1 MAKLFAPFT
10 RVAAENPHA
19 MSQAIYD
26 VEALATVTPSNRLT
40 SDPYPRRMVA
50 RDQANQGAA
59 VLLTS
64 VARAQ
69 ELGIAENRFVYLYG
83 GADVKERTPIE
94 RQDLSRGPASVL
106 AIKHALGAAGRTLDD
121 VALFDFYSCF
131 PIAVFNVRDG
141 LGISPADPRPLTV
154 TGGLPYFGG
163 AGNNYSMHAIASM
176 TRMLRQRPN
185 DFGLV
190 AANGGFLSK
199 YSVGIYSTRRAKWK
213 GFDSASL
220 QTEVDA
226 WSAPRVEPG
235 QGAGTVET
243 YTIDYSGPRPRAVVV
258 GKLDASGARF
268 VAMTDPEDATIAQRM
283 IAAEPL
289 GAKVEVEL
297 NEQGRSIIRTF
308 DPTG

>member
-1 MAKLFAPFT
+1 
-10 RVAAENPHA
+10 
-19 MSQAIYD
+19 
-26 VEALATVTPSNRLT
+26 
-40 SDPYPRRMVA
+40 MVA

-69 ELGIAENRFVYLYG
+69 ELGIPESRFVYLHG

-94 RQDLSRGPASVL
+94 RQDLSQGPASVL
-106 AIKHALGAAGRTLDD
+106 AAQHALVSAGRSVDD
-121 VALFDFYSCF
+121 IALFDFYSCF

-141 LGISPADPRPLTV
+141 LGMAANDPRPLTV

-199 YSVGIYSTRRAKWK
+199 YSVGIYSVRRSNWT
-213 GFDSASL
+213 GFDSTSL
-220 QTEVDA
+220 QAEVNA
-226 WSAPRVEPG
+226 WPAPRVEPG

-243 YTIDYSGPRPRAVVV
+243 YTIDYSGPKPRAVVV

-289 GAKVEVEL
+289 GANVEVEL

-308 DPTG
+308 VPTH

>member
-10 RVAAENPHA
+10 RVAASNPHA
-19 MSQAIYD
+19 MSQTIFTS
-26 VEALATVTPSNRLT
+26 EELATVTPSNRLT

-69 ELGIAENRFVYLYG
+69 ELGIPDSRFVYLHG

-106 AIKHALGAAGRTLDD
+106 AIRHALGTAGLTLDD
-121 VALFDFYSCF
+121 IALFDFYSCF

-141 LGISPADPRPLTV
+141 LGMSATDPRPLTV

-163 AGNNYSMHAIASM
+163 AGNNYSMHAIAS
-176 TRMLRQRPN
+176 TARALRLLP
-185 DFGLV
+185 DKFGLV

-199 YSVGIYSTRRAKWK
+199 YSVGIYSTRRADWK
-213 GFDSASL
+213 GFESVSL
-220 QTEVDA
+220 QAEVDS
-226 WSAPRVEPG
+226 WPAPRVEPG

-243 YTIDYSGPRPRAVVV
+243 YTIDYSGPKPRAVVV
-258 GKLDASGARF
+258 GVLDSSGARF
-268 VAMTDPEDATIAQRM
+268 VAMTHADDTTIVKRM
-283 IAAEPL
+283 IADEPL
-289 GAKVEVEL
+289 GARVGAEL
-297 NEQGRSIIRTF
+297 NDQGRAVISSIDF
-308 DPTG
+308 H